1 MWDMAI
7 KPCDMTLA
15 VPKGYGFFII
25 FPQQIMENSVFWNM
39 KNGGLHHKLSTMAR
53 AAVSAMAQVVQ
64 THPQALRIGAFV
76 ASRSQARLRESVV
89 PGARWCFRPRNC

>member
-1 MWDMAI
+1 MVFSIISWRNR
-7 KPCDMTLA
+7 
-15 VPKGYGFFII
+15 FFII
-25 FPQQIMENSVFWNM
+25 FPHQIMENSELDHEKMEDFTTA
-39 KNGGLHHKLSTMAR
+39 KTMAR